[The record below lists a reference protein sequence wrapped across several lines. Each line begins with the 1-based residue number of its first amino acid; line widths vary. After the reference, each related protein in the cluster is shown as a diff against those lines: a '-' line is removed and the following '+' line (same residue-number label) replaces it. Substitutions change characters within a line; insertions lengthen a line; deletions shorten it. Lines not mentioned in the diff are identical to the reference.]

1 MGTPQ
6 QQTPA
11 AGTGTSEEIE
21 QFDAIVIGAGITG
34 LYALYRLREHGLS
47 VRIFEEGGGVGGTW

>member
-11 AGTGTSEEIE
+11 AGTGTSEEVE
-21 QFDAIVIGAGITG
+21 HFDAIVIGAGITG
-34 LYALYRLREHGLS
+34 L
-47 VRIFEEGGGVGGTW
+47 